1 MTRRWSR
8 QDHADLLKERCGRAR
23 FTRGCRCNK
32 INPANAKRPLQL
44 TRYESAE
51 KSGACC
57 GERALS
63 GSRCAADQ
71 QRFAAS
77 DVHAVSAQI

>member
-1 MTRRWSR
+1 MARRRPR
-8 QDHADLLKERCGRAR
+8 QDHADLLEERCRWAR

-32 INPANAKRPLQL
+32 INAAHAKRPLQFA
-44 TRYESAE
+44 RYECAE

-71 QRFAAS
+71 QRFATS
-77 DVHAVSAQI
+77 DAQAVSA